1 MSFGATVLLGLA
13 LSATV
18 KGAPPAPAKSAAA
31 PSSAVVCRK
40 YRVRA
45 EKSDLATD
53 QEVTGWATAALERA
67 SLLDNE
73 SPCYVHVRITAGPI
87 RSGGRQDGWMAHVGV
102 STRASVKDGK
112 LVTREKGMLFVEPLR
127 EGLVAKARS
136 FVEEF
141 VAKLRPEPA
150 GSVTGSDEG

>member
-1 MSFGATVLLGLA
+1 M
-13 LSATV
+13 
-18 KGAPPAPAKSAAA
+18 
-31 PSSAVVCRK
+31 
-40 YRVRA
+40 
-45 EKSDLATD
+45 
-53 QEVTGWATAALERA
+53 
-67 SLLDNE
+67 
-73 SPCYVHVRITAGPI
+73 
-87 RSGGRQDGWMAHVGV
+87 
-102 STRASVKDGK
+102 KDGK